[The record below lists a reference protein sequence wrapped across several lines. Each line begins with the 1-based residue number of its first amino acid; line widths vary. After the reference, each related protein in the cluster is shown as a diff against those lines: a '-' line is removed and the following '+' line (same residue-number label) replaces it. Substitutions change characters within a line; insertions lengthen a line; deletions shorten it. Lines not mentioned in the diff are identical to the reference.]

1 MDQTFTSND
10 MVAYLYGESTPAQTR
25 ATEAALAADPVL
37 RGELAELTQTQ
48 ASVPRVRFRARRR
61 LLDVVRNYALG
72 PDLQLS
78 V

>member
-1 MDQTFTSND
+1 MKQTSTHND
-10 MVAYLYGESTPAQTR
+10 MLAYLYGESTPAQTR

-37 RGELAELTQTQ
+37 RGELAELTQAQ
-48 ASVPRVRFRARRR
+48 AALPRVRFSARKR
-61 LLDVVRNYALG
+61 LLDVVRNYAFG